1 MLSSSNIASR
11 QRSSSLQDLGSLTH
25 WSRPPCS
32 MTCWGF
38 SMHPV
43 KEIEK
48 TNTTD
53 VVIDIC
59 QFDDTLLV
67 SSFLFFL
74 ISNALS
80 KGAPR
85 FPRLS
90 INFALFWCFGNGEP
104 THWSLRT
111 LPGLCFQ
118 KPPFNACI
126 TLLPHHTKVSNYWES
141 KLFNKRLSQAKH
153 FTHNITATRSLS
165 DTALAEQEN
174 LR

>member
-1 MLSSSNIASR
+1 
-11 QRSSSLQDLGSLTH
+11 
-25 WSRPPCS
+25 
-32 MTCWGF
+32 
-38 SMHPV
+38 
-43 KEIEK
+43 
-48 TNTTD
+48 
-53 VVIDIC
+53 
-59 QFDDTLLV
+59 
-67 SSFLFFL
+67 
-74 ISNALS
+74 
-80 KGAPR
+80 
-85 FPRLS
+85 
-90 INFALFWCFGNGEP
+90 
-104 THWSLRT
+104 LRT